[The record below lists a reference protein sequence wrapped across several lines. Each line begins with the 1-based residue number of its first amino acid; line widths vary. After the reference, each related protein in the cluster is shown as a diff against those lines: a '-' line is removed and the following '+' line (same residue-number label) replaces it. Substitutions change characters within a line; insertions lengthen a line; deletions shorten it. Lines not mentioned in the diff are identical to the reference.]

1 MRASIALLFPLLC
14 SAAGFAEDP
23 RLNAVFQ
30 RMDKAAATFKGFT
43 ADLEKIDRTGGSLL
57 ESTDKSL
64 GTIAVRKSG
73 PRNVQALEKFA
84 TQNGEPDGEQM
95 EFSAVRFSVYRPKPN
110 VATDYDLA
118 KKYRGIEQAAL
129 ALLGGSSKDL
139 QQDYKVAYGGPETV
153 NGQAATRLALEPK
166 DPQLAQM
173 FPKIDVWISD
183 ATGVAVQQ
191 KFREKGDIDY
201 HVQTYSNM
209 QFGSV
214 SESQVKMD
222 LPKNV
227 KHEHPK

>member
-1 MRASIALLFPLLC
+1 MRLPIALLLPLLC
-14 SAAGFAEDP
+14 STAGFAADP
-23 RLNAVFQ
+23 RLDAVFQ

-57 ESTDKSL
+57 ETTDKSV
-64 GTIAVRKSG
+64 GTITVRKPG
-73 PRNVQALEKFA
+73 PHSVQALEKFV
-84 TQNGEPDGEQM
+84 TQNGDPDGEQM
-95 EFSAVRFSVYRPKPN
+95 AFSATRFSVYRPKAN
-110 VATDYDLA
+110 TVTDYDLG
-118 KKYRGIEQAAL
+118 KKYRGIEEAAL

-139 QQDYKVAYGGPETV
+139 LQDYQVSYGGPETI
-153 NGQAATRLALEPK
+153 NGQPTTRLVLEPK

-183 ATGVAVQQ
+183 ATGIAVQQ

-201 HVQTYSNM
+201 HIQTYSNM
-209 QFGSV
+209 QFGNI
-214 SESQVKMD
+214 SESQVTMN

>member
-1 MRASIALLFPLLC
+1 MRAPIVFLLSLLFSLAC
-14 SAAGFAEDP
+14 FAADP
-23 RLNAVFQ
+23 RLDAVFQ

-57 ESTDKSL
+57 EATDKGI

-73 PRNVQALEKFA
+73 PHNVQALETFA

-95 EFSAVRFSVYRPKPN
+95 EFSATRFSVYRPKAN
-110 VATDYDLA
+110 TATDYDLA

-139 QQDYKVAYGGPETV
+139 LQDYRVAYGGPDKI
-153 NGQAATRLALEPK
+153 NGEPATRLALEPK

-183 ATGVAVQQ
+183 ATGIAVQE

-201 HVQTYSNM
+201 HIQTYSNM
-209 QFGSV
+209 QFGNV
-214 SESQVKMD
+214 SESQVKMN

>member
-1 MRASIALLFPLLC
+1 MRSPIVLLLALVC
-14 SAAGFAEDP
+14 STAGFAADP
-23 RLNAVFQ
+23 RLDAVFQ
-30 RMDKAAATFKGFT
+30 RMDKAAQTFKGFT

-57 ESTDKSL
+57 ETTDKSE
-64 GTIAVRKSG
+64 GTIVVRKSG
-73 PRNVQALEKFA
+73 QHVQALEKIA

-95 EFSAVRFSVYRPKPN
+95 AFSATRFSVYRPKAN
-110 VATDYDLA
+110 VVTDYDLG
-118 KKYRGIEQAAL
+118 KKYRGIEEAAL

-139 QQDYKVAYGGPETV
+139 LQDYQVSYGGPEAI
-153 NGQAATRLALEPK
+153 NGQATTRLILEPK

-183 ATGVAVQQ
+183 ATGIAVQQ

-201 HVQTYSNM
+201 HTQTYSNM
-209 QFGSV
+209 QFGNI
-214 SESQVKMD
+214 SESQVTMD